1 MRPLR
6 ASLCVA
12 AALAAAWFGARA
24 LRADPSPAAPASPAN
39 APIAPA
45 SPAAPTEPAVVPVAA
60 DHVYT
65 GCAESP
71 DDVNP
76 LTAAGA
82 VARRLVLARTHDGLL
97 AADPATGDLVPAAAE
112 RFDVAADG
120 SACTF
125 TLRQGLRFADGSEV
139 TLDDVLLPWELAQ
152 AGHLA
157 LGFVGEAMARI
168 ATVDRV
174 GERAVRVTFRD
185 RHFAAVR
192 IVGEA
197 WLVVSRRF
205 FVQRV
210 AERAAP
216 EPPPAVGSAA
226 FAALLAQI
234 RSECGPG
241 TGPYRLDN
249 APAGQQ
255 DWRPRQDLLLR
266 RNEHSWQRRT
276 DPQAWTFGGIRILFR
291 DQAAATNELFAGAL
305 DWFSSQS
312 LPALLRARPGLTA
325 DYRLLSY
332 DYDALGVYRVAWNV
346 RRGALA
352 DVRVRRA
359 LARLFDVASLR
370 EGNEGLGAVAVAHC
384 KPSAPECPKDLT
396 PPRFDPEAA
405 RAELRAAGFD
415 PAAGTPLRL
424 VLLAPVGTEVLQ
436 RIVDLFADACRQAGV
451 ELDLRQREFAA
462 YVQEQQAGAWD
473 GLLALQ
479 SFRSWGD
486 PWDLLHSE
494 GTENFGGYRNAEV
507 DRLADAA
514 RVEPDAEA
522 RAQRWQELHRLVF
535 ADQPAALLVHPL
547 ASILLHRRI
556 EGAVVG
562 RRGLSLVHAR
572 VAAPSPGK

>member
-1 MRPLR
+1 
-6 ASLCVA
+6 
-12 AALAAAWFGARA
+12 
-24 LRADPSPAAPASPAN
+24 
-39 APIAPA
+39 
-45 SPAAPTEPAVVPVAA
+45 
-60 DHVYT
+60 
-65 GCAESP
+65 
-71 DDVNP
+71 
-76 LTAAGA
+76 
-82 VARRLVLARTHDGLL
+82 
-97 AADPATGDLVPAAAE
+97 
-112 RFDVAADG
+112 
-120 SACTF
+120 
-125 TLRQGLRFADGSEV
+125 
-139 TLDDVLLPWELAQ
+139 
-152 AGHLA
+152 
-157 LGFVGEAMARI
+157 EAMARI

-359 LARLFDVASLR
+359 LARLFDGAALR
-370 EGNEGLGAVAVAHC
+370 AGNEGLGAVAVAHC

-494 GTENFGGYRNAEV
+494 GTENFGGYRNDEV

>member
-1 MRPLR
+1 MRLLR
-6 ASLCVA
+6 VSLCAVVV
-12 AALAAAWFGARA
+12 LASAWIGVQAFGA
-24 LRADPSPAAPASPAN
+24 DPQPAAPPAPAAPASSGDGA
-39 APIAPA
+39 AAAVLPA
-45 SPAAPTEPAVVPVAA
+45 S

-139 TLDDVLLPWELAQ
+139 TLDDVLFPWDLAQ

-157 LGFVGEAMARI
+157 LGFVGEAMARV
-168 ATVDRV
+168 AAVDRV

-226 FAALLAQI
+226 FAALLAQV

-249 APAGQQ
+249 APGGPQ

-266 RNEHSWQRRT
+266 PNAQSWQRRV

-291 DQAAATNELFAGAL
+291 DQTAATNELLAGAL
-305 DWFSSQS
+305 DWFSSPS
-312 LPALLRARPGLTA
+312 LPALLRARPALVA
-325 DYRLLSY
+325 DYRMLAY
-332 DYDALGVYRVAWNV
+332 DYDALGVYRVVWNC
-346 RRGALA
+346 RRGPAR

-359 LARLFDVASLR
+359 LARLFDVAALR
-370 EGNEGLGAVAVAHC
+370 EAGDGLGAAAVAHC
-384 KPSAPECPKDLT
+384 KPAAPECPKDLV
-396 PPRFDPEAA
+396 PPTFDPEAA

-415 PAAGTPLRL
+415 AAAGTPLRL
-424 VLLAPVGTEVLQ
+424 ALLAPGGTEVLQ

-462 YVQEQQAGAWD
+462 YVQEQQADAWD

-479 SFRSWGD
+479 SFQPWGD
-486 PWDLLHSE
+486 PWDLLHSQ
-494 GTENFGGYRNAEV
+494 GPQNAGGYQNVEV

-514 RVEPDAEA
+514 RREPDAAA
-522 RAQRWQELHRLVF
+522 RAALWQQLHRLVF
-535 ADQPAALLVHPL
+535 ADQPAALLVHPM
-547 ASILLHRRI
+547 ATILLHRRI
-556 EGAVVG
+556 EGAVIG

-572 VAAPSPGK
+572 VAVPATGK

>member
-45 SPAAPTEPAVVPVAA
+45 SPAAPTEPAVAPVAA

-234 RSECGPG
+234 RGECGPG

-494 GTENFGGYRNAEV
+494 GTENFGGYRNDEV

>member
-45 SPAAPTEPAVVPVAA
+45 SPAAPTEPAVAPVAA

-359 LARLFDVASLR
+359 LARLFDVAALR

-486 PWDLLHSE
+486 PWDLLHST

-522 RAQRWQELHRLVF
+522 RAQQWQELHRLVF

>member
-45 SPAAPTEPAVVPVAA
+45 SPAAPTEPAVAPVAA

-192 IVGEA
+192 SVGA
-197 WLVVSRRF
+197 SARICAPCASDVPSGGTALSCLSSAPSLPRSRC
-205 FVQRV
+205 
-210 AERAAP
+210 
-216 EPPPAVGSAA
+216 
-226 FAALLAQI
+226 I
-234 RSECGPG
+234 RKS
-241 TGPYRLDN
+241 T
-249 APAGQQ
+249 
-255 DWRPRQDLLLR
+255 
-266 RNEHSWQRRT
+266 
-276 DPQAWTFGGIRILFR
+276 R
-291 DQAAATNELFAGAL
+291 DQDCA
-305 DWFSSQS
+305 
-312 LPALLRARPGLTA
+312 
-325 DYRLLSY
+325 
-332 DYDALGVYRVAWNV
+332 
-346 RRGALA
+346 
-352 DVRVRRA
+352 
-359 LARLFDVASLR
+359 
-370 EGNEGLGAVAVAHC
+370 
-384 KPSAPECPKDLT
+384 
-396 PPRFDPEAA
+396 
-405 RAELRAAGFD
+405 
-415 PAAGTPLRL
+415 
-424 VLLAPVGTEVLQ
+424 
-436 RIVDLFADACRQAGV
+436 
-451 ELDLRQREFAA
+451 
-462 YVQEQQAGAWD
+462 
-473 GLLALQ
+473 
-479 SFRSWGD
+479 
-486 PWDLLHSE
+486 
-494 GTENFGGYRNAEV
+494 
-507 DRLADAA
+507 
-514 RVEPDAEA
+514 
-522 RAQRWQELHRLVF
+522 
-535 ADQPAALLVHPL
+535 
-547 ASILLHRRI
+547 
-556 EGAVVG
+556 
-562 RRGLSLVHAR
+562 
-572 VAAPSPGK
+572 

>member
-24 LRADPSPAAPASPAN
+24 LRADPSPAAPASPAI

-45 SPAAPTEPAVVPVAA
+45 SPAAPAVAPVAS

-76 LTAAGA
+76 LTAASA

-120 SACTF
+120 GACTF

-139 TLDDVLLPWELAQ
+139 TLDDVLFPWELAQ

-157 LGFVGEAMARI
+157 LGFVGEAMARV
-168 ATVDRV
+168 AGVERT

-185 RHFAAVR
+185 RHYAAVR

-205 FVQRV
+205 FVHRV

-216 EPPPAVGSAA
+216 AAPPAVGSAE
-226 FAALLAQI
+226 FAALLAQV

-266 RNEHSWQRRT
+266 RNEHSWQRRA
-276 DPQAWTFGGIRILFR
+276 DLQAWTFGGIRILFR

-312 LPALLRARPGLTA
+312 LPTLLRARPEMTA

-332 DYDALGVYRVAWNV
+332 DHDALGVYRVVWNV
-346 RRGALA
+346 RRGPLQDA
-352 DVRVRRA
+352 RVRRA
-359 LARLFDVASLR
+359 LARLFDVAALR

-415 PAAGTPLRL
+415 AAAGTPLRL

-436 RIVDLFADACRQAGV
+436 RIADLFADACRQAGV

-462 YVQEQQAGAWD
+462 YVQEQQADDWD

-479 SFRSWGD
+479 SFRPWGD
-486 PWDLLHSE
+486 PWDLVHSQ

-514 RVEPDAEA
+514 RVEPDGEA
-522 RAQRWQELHRLVF
+522 RARLWRAMHQLVF
-535 ADQPAALLVHPL
+535 TDQPAALLVHPL

-556 EGAVVG
+556 EGAIVG
-562 RRGLSLVHAR
+562 RRGLSVERAR
-572 VAAPSPGK
+572 VAAERGK

>member
-45 SPAAPTEPAVVPVAA
+45 SPAAPTEPAVAPVAA

-494 GTENFGGYRNAEV
+494 GTENFGGYRNDEV

>member
-45 SPAAPTEPAVVPVAA
+45 SPAAPTEPAVAPVAA

-359 LARLFDVASLR
+359 LARLFDVAALR

>member
-45 SPAAPTEPAVVPVAA
+45 SPAAPTEPAVAPVAA

-359 LARLFDVASLR
+359 LARLFDVAALR

-572 VAAPSPGK
+572 VAAPSPGE

>member
-45 SPAAPTEPAVVPVAA
+45 APAAPTEPAVAPVAA

-359 LARLFDVASLR
+359 LARLFDVAALR